1 MNGQAVRR
9 QHAEKLRKSEIEARR
24 GQCSRV
30 IIKLSGPI
38 RSLALSLF
46 DGIPFFAGLDPARSQ
61 NLGRQCQRRRFA
73 ENELVVD
80 YEDESN
86 DVYFIVS
93 GDVRVLNR
101 TAAGKEMILGDFGPG
116 RFFGEMAAIDGARRS
131 ANVTALTNAEVLIVP
146 PGVFREIALGE
157 PEICERLLRLLTSR
171 VRELNTRLFERS
183 VLDLRHRLY
192 AELLRLSAPRKGS
205 PGQAIVSP
213 PPYQHDLASRI
224 GCRREQVSRELTA
237 MIEDGLLEKIRGGLV
252 LPKPAVLEKR
262 IKVAM
267 SDNQ

>member
-1 MNGQAVRR
+1 MASRR
-9 QHAEKLRKSEIEARR
+9 LIIPAPATQRINA
-24 GQCSRV
+24 V
-30 IIKLSGPI
+30 IIPSGFAWGKLV
-38 RSLALSLF
+38 AASLF
-46 DGIPFFAGLDPARSQ
+46 DGIPFFVGLSPARSDAF
-61 NLGRQCQRRRFA
+61 GRQCQRRRFA

-80 YEDESN
+80 FDDDTN
-86 DVYFIVS
+86 DVYFIVA

-116 RFFGEMAAIDGARRS
+116 KFFGEMAAIDGAHRS
-131 ANVTALTNAEVLIVP
+131 ANVTALTNAEVLTVP
-146 PGVFREIALGE
+146 PAVFREIILGE
-157 PEICERLLRLLTSR
+157 PEICDRLLRLLTAR

-213 PPYQHDLASRI
+213 PPFQHDLASRI

-252 LPKPAVLEKR
+252 LPRPGVLEKR
-262 IKVAM
+262 IGAAM
-267 SDNQ
+267 NEAE

>member
-1 MNGQAVRR
+1 
-9 QHAEKLRKSEIEARR
+9 
-24 GQCSRV
+24 
-30 IIKLSGPI
+30 
-38 RSLALSLF
+38 
-46 DGIPFFAGLDPARSQ
+46 
-61 NLGRQCQRRRFA
+61 
-73 ENELVVD
+73 
-80 YEDESN
+80 
-86 DVYFIVS
+86 
-93 GDVRVLNR
+93 
-101 TAAGKEMILGDFGPG
+101 
-116 RFFGEMAAIDGARRS
+116 
-131 ANVTALTNAEVLIVP
+131 VTALTNAEVLIVP
-146 PGVFREIALGE
+146 PGVFREIMLGE

-213 PPYQHDLASRI
+213 PPYQHDLAARI

-252 LPKPAVLEKR
+252 LPKPAVLENR
-262 IKVAM
+262 IRVAM